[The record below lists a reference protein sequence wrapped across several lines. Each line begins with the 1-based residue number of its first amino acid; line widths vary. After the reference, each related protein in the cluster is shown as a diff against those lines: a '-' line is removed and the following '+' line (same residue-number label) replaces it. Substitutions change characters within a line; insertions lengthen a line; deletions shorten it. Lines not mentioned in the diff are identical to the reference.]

1 MRTPEFL
8 RHTLIGL
15 QFAYALQKGGLSNEH
30 WKVNACGRAVRRNSS
45 ADSRA
50 RHRRRR
56 RARRS
61 GDVGRRADTVAV
73 PVLFHG
79 DSTSAGRRMHYRR
92 ASGLADAAFRLS
104 GGGRGGVHMRLAGR
118 QSGRSQADRDV
129 RGRRPHEPRTMPAA
143 RLAVHGVF
151 ACVRA
156 GRVGEHVAAL
166 RLGTAYIKLAGD
178 ASGKS
183 DSQASRRR

>member
-1 MRTPEFL
+1 MSIGKLMRAAAL
-8 RHTLIGL
+8 CVGIALLTLAPGIGAGAARAGL
-15 QFAYALQKGGLSNEH
+15 ETWAGALIPSLFPYCFMAIALQQ
-30 WKVNACGRAVRRNSS
+30 A
-45 ADSRA
+45 
-50 RHRRRR
+50 
-56 RARRS
+56 
-61 GDVGRRADTVAV
+61 
-73 PVLFHG
+73 
-79 DSTSAGRRMHYRR
+79 AGRTIGAHLGWLMRPFGCP
-92 ASGLADAAFRLS
+92 AEGV
-104 GGGRGGVHMRLAGR
+104 GGVHMRLAGR

-156 GRVGEHVAAL
+156 GRVGERVAAL

>member
-1 MRTPEFL
+1 MSIGKFMR
-8 RHTLIGL
+8 
-15 QFAYALQKGGLSNEH
+15 AAALCVGIVSE
-30 WKVNACGRAVRRNSS
+30 V
-45 ADSRA
+45 DTRA
-50 RHRRRR
+50 RHNV
-56 RARRS
+56 RAARAGLRS
-61 GDVGRRADTVAV
+61 GGRADTVAV

-79 DSTSAGRRMHYRR
+79 DSTSADRRVHYRR
-92 ASGLADAAFRLS
+92 APEAGWMRPSAVRRRAGRLW
-104 GGGRGGVHMRLAGR
+104 LAGR
-118 QSGRSQADRDV
+118 QSGRSHADRDV

-151 ACVRA
+151 APA
-156 GRVGEHVAAL
+156 FALGRVGARVAAL